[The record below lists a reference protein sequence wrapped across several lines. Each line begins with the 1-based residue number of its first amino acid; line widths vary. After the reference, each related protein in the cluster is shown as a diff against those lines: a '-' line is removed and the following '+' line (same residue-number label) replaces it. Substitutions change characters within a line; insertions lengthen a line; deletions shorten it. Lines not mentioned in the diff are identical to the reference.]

1 MVISQVY
8 TVTRRILTC
17 SSVEGMDDESIDKEH
32 DTTSNK
38 TQGNFKTLCEI
49 VTTFPIN
56 ENPKVVRYAIG
67 AKLQDEI
74 AGFK

>member
-1 MVISQVY
+1 
-8 TVTRRILTC
+8 
-17 SSVEGMDDESIDKEH
+17 MDDESIDKEH